1 MDYDEN
7 DFQGQNLQLA
17 GEESSKFSPVLHPY
31 ALPKFDFDD
40 GLQGHLRFDSLVE
53 NEVFLGIP
61 SQEDNQWI
69 EDFSRGSS
77 GIEFS
82 SSAAESC
89 SIARR
94 NNVWSEATS
103 SESVEMLL
111 KSVRQEEMV
120 PGETIIEESDACDE
134 LRDLTEQMEHHLKQD
149 DKAKD
154 VMDSEPALPSD
165 ECTEHFSN
173 LNDVEGTSKTQEAEK
188 SIHGSSYELD
198 PNISSGTR
206 GVIVTESMPGVDR
219 ECDDV
224 NQTEAR
230 ISVNES
236 HDNKMQND
244 SSGSGMQIDDLDSSS
259 KEASVQVLD
268 TTQPEHQVSDNSF
281 ENANCL
287 RMDAGKASAGH
298 QVFSKEAD
306 VDDKILKGIAAKTDA
321 HNLENLP
328 RSYSEAESTE
338 QHAVE
343 SGISNFA
350 KPSSLVLK
358 GAGDPQIAET
368 CSEDLRSRDIEKAS
382 KCEPVDLANSVEMH
396 QQFRE
401 NIHVD
406 LPVVFEDDSKLEGH
420 ALEIS
425 NVKTGILTSS
435 DNGQAVESSSNYGEE
450 LSSLTLAC
458 SSTEL
463 LGEKHAVQDLKRLD
477 DVSVDHKKD
486 SNAGVDVSPPMVA
499 GSMQIFEGNLVS
511 NPNDVHHDQDD
522 SRKEKENAKLPN
534 DSTSTDCEIVE
545 SLSSGKRVEPLSQG
559 EDMKGNNEEVH
570 KLECATTA
578 RNEPALNVGIEKTN
592 LALHDTV
599 DGLPLLSKSGVT
611 IGEDTDHLDE
621 TKKTEDEG
629 PKEANVLALK
639 ESSQGAS
646 ELRPLLE
653 LEKDAP
659 HTSACKLSHEDV
671 DQSLTLE
678 TCNSAS
684 GTEHGL
690 SMDMTFNT
698 ASGSEQIA
706 KATKTCQNSSNSS
719 SKLETCHTLCDS
731 AVIEGDSSEK
741 LLVPGN
747 HEEAPVEKIH
757 EVAFVKVTGEGV
769 SADSVKLDR
778 GIPTVG
784 CIVLSQREKEKEGV
798 KEPMSEGFPVSV
810 VSFHLTS
817 QNVSRDNAAKDERS
831 FTSEA
836 HLSAGTLERET
847 SKDGQS
853 RIQPM
858 IVEGSPS
865 TSSVGQMDP
874 KKVLELSRRS
884 SQAPDGEIARGGS
897 KATPVHKTR
906 RASRSTGK
914 ESVKRGKHKETTPSR
929 QTERGDRSCSVSAS
943 LAGTGQFVQFEGLRP
958 LGKVESS
965 GTVPCGVVSMPTSN
979 LPDLNT
985 STPPSALF
993 QQPFTD
999 LQQVQLRAQIFVY
1012 GSLIQGAA
1020 PDEACMVSAYGASDG
1035 GRSVWEPVWRACM
1048 ERIQGQKSHPN
1059 KPETPVQPRSGA
1071 RPPDQSIKRGAHQSK
1086 VASSPL
1092 GQASSKGTPSPVVN
1106 SMIPLSSPL
1115 WNISTPPDGLQSNGM
1130 QRTGPLDYHQ
1140 PIAPLR
1146 PFQTPSTRGFV
1157 GHNASWLSQ
1166 TPFPGQWV
1174 ASPQTSAFDANARFS
1189 LLPMTETVK
1198 LTPVKE
1204 SSAPVS
1210 SGTKL
1215 ASLSNLVHSKGPSL
1229 VAENSSLSGM
1239 KEISVLPGQNSTD
1252 LKPRKRKKVTASEDL
1267 GRNSLLAQTRT
1278 KSVSA
1283 PVVTSHLS
1291 SSVIVSTP
1299 AFFASKTDASKSI
1312 TAVSPTPSTDH
1323 LKRGEQKGEQKL
1335 IISEETSSKVEEAK
1349 RQAEDAAALAA
1360 AAVSHSQSVWSQLD
1374 KQKNSGLTPDAE
1386 TKLASAAV
1394 AVAAAAAVAKAAA
1407 AAAKIA
1413 SNAALQAKMM
1423 ADEVL
1428 ISSRTGHPSLTNASS
1443 LPDVNNLGKTTA
1455 ASILMGGNRGNCSS
1469 SVIVAAREAARRRV
1483 EAASAAS
1490 KQAENLDAIL
1500 KAAELAAE
1508 AVSQAGKIVAMGD
1521 PLPLNELI
1529 EAGPEGYWRVPQ
1541 MPPKQGVIPNSDNRE
1556 RSKVDIIEDGVNVPG
1571 SHSKDGPSEKA
1582 KTKNRGFSPLAR
1594 EDSKESKEDH
1604 LRAVDGISSSFT
1616 TGETDAR
1623 GKRSRRASDLAKT
1636 IGVVP
1641 ESEFGS
1647 RSASITAQDDYQK
1660 VVGIVKDNSIKEGC
1674 LVEVRKDSHDFK
1686 TAWFSANVLSLKDGK
1701 AFVCYTELQSDEGSG
1716 LLREWVALE
1725 GEANNAPRVR
1735 IAHPMTTM
1743 RFEGTRKRR
1752 RAAMG
1757 DYVGSVGDR
1766 VDVWMQ
1772 DCWRE
1777 GVVTEK
1783 SKTDD
1788 TTLTVHF
1795 PAERE
1800 TSVVKAWH
1808 LRKTLVWKDGEWIE
1822 WSSSREKDPFSQG
1835 DTPQEK
1841 RLKLGIPAIEGREKD
1856 KLPNNIEFVES
1867 RKPDEPRFL
1876 PLSANEKIFNVGK
1889 STGDQN
1895 KPNALRTIRTGLQK
1909 EGSRVIFGVPKPGKK
1924 RKFMEVSKH
1933 YIAEKSSKTNESN
1946 DSVKFAKYLMPQGR
1960 PGSRGWNNTK
1970 IVPKEKQ
1977 AAESRTRA
1985 LRSGKSQGMSGRT
1998 FPQNDRVLASALS
2011 AQNDGTAIDHMI
2023 KGSVSTEEN
2032 VSGQQDLMEF
2042 GSVSNTEGVAEGP
2055 VSFSSRALP
2064 SNASLKKTSTSN
2076 AKSERVDGGKL
2087 APSSRKLAK
2096 AEVKDNLTS
2105 GDLGSNLEVAE
2116 RRRSNRRIQPT
2127 SRLLEGLQSS
2137 LIISKIPA
2145 VPYDRSHRSQN
2156 RGTSKGKNHG

>member
-77 GIEFS
+77 GIEFR

-134 LRDLTEQMEHHLKQD
+134 LRNLTEQMEHHLKQD

-165 ECTEHFSN
+165 ERTEHFSN
-173 LNDVEGTSKTQEAEK
+173 LNDVEGTSKTQEVEK

-198 PNISSGTR
+198 PNVSSGTR

-244 SSGSGMQIDDLDSSS
+244 SFGSGMQIDDMNSSS

-268 TTQPEHQVSDNSF
+268 TTQPEHQLSDNSF

-287 RMDAGKASAGH
+287 RMDTGKAPAEH

-306 VDDKILKGIAAKTDA
+306 VDDKTLKGIAAKTDT

-350 KPSSLVLK
+350 EPSSLVLK

-382 KCEPVDLANSVEMH
+382 KCEPVDLANSIEVP

-425 NVKTGILTSS
+425 NVKTEIPTSS
-435 DNGQAVESSSNYGEE
+435 DNGQAVESSRNYGEE

-477 DVSVDHKKD
+477 DASVDHKKD
-486 SNAGVDVSPPMVA
+486 SNAGVDVSPPTVA

-511 NPNDVHHDQDD
+511 NPNDVHHDQDV

-534 DSTSTDCEIVE
+534 DSTSTDCEVVE

-559 EDMKGNNEEVH
+559 EDMQGNNEEVH
-570 KLECATTA
+570 ELECATTA
-578 RNEPALNVGIEKTN
+578 RNESALNVGIEKTN

-611 IGEDTDHLDE
+611 IGKGTDHLDE

-639 ESSQGAS
+639 ESSQGAR

-678 TCNSAS
+678 ICNSAS

-731 AVIEGDSSEK
+731 AVIEGDSSERQ
-741 LLVPGN
+741 LVPGN

-757 EVAFVKVTGEGV
+757 EVASVKVTGEGV
-769 SADSVKLDR
+769 SADSVKLDS

-798 KEPMSEGFPVSV
+798 KEPMGEGFPVSV
-810 VSFHLTS
+810 VSFQTS

-836 HLSAGTLERET
+836 HSSAGPLERET
-847 SKDGQS
+847 SKDVQS

-858 IVEGSPS
+858 VVEGSPS

-874 KKVLELSRRS
+874 KKVLELSHRS

-897 KATPVHKTR
+897 KATPERKTR
-906 RASRSTGK
+906 RASRSAGK

-965 GTVPCGVVSMPTSN
+965 GTIPCGVVSMPTSN

-1048 ERIQGQKSHPN
+1048 ERIQGQKPHPN

-1092 GQASSKGTPSPVVN
+1092 GQASSKGTTSPVVN

-1115 WNISTPPDGLQSNGM
+1115 WNISTTPDGLQSNGM

-1140 PIAPLR
+1140 PLAPLR

-1215 ASLSNLVHSKGPSL
+1215 ASPSKLVHSKGPSL

-1239 KEISVLPGQNSTD
+1239 KEISVLPGQNSID

-1312 TAVSPTPSTDH
+1312 TAVSPMLSTDH
-1323 LKRGEQKGEQKL
+1323 LKRGEQKGEPKL

-1349 RQAEDAAALAA
+1349 RQAEDAEALAA

-1394 AVAAAAAVAKAAA
+1394 AVAAAASVAKAAA

-1413 SNAALQAKMM
+1413 SNAALQAKLM

-1428 ISSRTGHPSLTNASS
+1428 ISSRTGNPSLTNASS

-1571 SHSKDGPSEKA
+1571 SHSKDGPSEEA
-1582 KTKNRGFSPLAR
+1582 KRKNRGFSPLAR

-1641 ESEFGS
+1641 ESEIGS

-1701 AFVCYTELQSDEGSG
+1701 AFVCYTELQSDEG
-1716 LLREWVALE
+1716 
-1725 GEANNAPRVR
+1725 
-1735 IAHPMTTM
+1735 
-1743 RFEGTRKRR
+1743 
-1752 RAAMG
+1752 
-1757 DYVGSVGDR
+1757 
-1766 VDVWMQ
+1766 
-1772 DCWRE
+1772 
-1777 GVVTEK
+1777 
-1783 SKTDD
+1783 
-1788 TTLTVHF
+1788 
-1795 PAERE
+1795 
-1800 TSVVKAWH
+1800 
-1808 LRKTLVWKDGEWIE
+1808 
-1822 WSSSREKDPFSQG
+1822 
-1835 DTPQEK
+1835 
-1841 RLKLGIPAIEGREKD
+1841 
-1856 KLPNNIEFVES
+1856 

-1895 KPNALRTIRTGLQK
+1895 KPNALRTMRTGLQK

-1933 YIAEKSSKTNESN
+1933 YVAEKSSKTNESN

-1985 LRSGKSQGMSGRT
+1985 LRSGKSQGVSGRT

-2042 GSVSNTEGVAEGP
+2042 GSVSNTEGIAEGP

-2105 GDLGSNLEVAE
+2105 GDLGSKLDVAE

-2137 LIISKIPA
+2137 LIISKIPV
-2145 VPYDRSHRSQN
+2145 VPHDRSHRSQN

>member
-1 MDYDEN
+1 
-7 DFQGQNLQLA
+7 
-17 GEESSKFSPVLHPY
+17 
-31 ALPKFDFDD
+31 
-40 GLQGHLRFDSLVE
+40 
-53 NEVFLGIP
+53 
-61 SQEDNQWI
+61 
-69 EDFSRGSS
+69 
-77 GIEFS
+77 
-82 SSAAESC
+82 
-89 SIARR
+89 
-94 NNVWSEATS
+94 
-103 SESVEMLL
+103 
-111 KSVRQEEMV
+111 
-120 PGETIIEESDACDE
+120 
-134 LRDLTEQMEHHLKQD
+134 
-149 DKAKD
+149 
-154 VMDSEPALPSD
+154 
-165 ECTEHFSN
+165 
-173 LNDVEGTSKTQEAEK
+173 
-188 SIHGSSYELD
+188 
-198 PNISSGTR
+198 
-206 GVIVTESMPGVDR
+206 
-219 ECDDV
+219 
-224 NQTEAR
+224 
-230 ISVNES
+230 
-236 HDNKMQND
+236 
-244 SSGSGMQIDDLDSSS
+244 
-259 KEASVQVLD
+259 
-268 TTQPEHQVSDNSF
+268 
-281 ENANCL
+281 
-287 RMDAGKASAGH
+287 
-298 QVFSKEAD
+298 
-306 VDDKILKGIAAKTDA
+306 
-321 HNLENLP
+321 
-328 RSYSEAESTE
+328 
-338 QHAVE
+338 
-343 SGISNFA
+343 
-350 KPSSLVLK
+350 
-358 GAGDPQIAET
+358 
-368 CSEDLRSRDIEKAS
+368 
-382 KCEPVDLANSVEMH
+382 MH

-406 LPVVFEDDSKLEGH
+406 LPVVFEGDSKLKGH

-425 NVKTGILTSS
+425 NVKAGIPASS
-435 DNGQAVESSSNYGEE
+435 DNGQAVGSSSNYGEE
-450 LSSLTLAC
+450 HSSLTLAC

-463 LGEKHAVQDLKRLD
+463 LREKHAVQDLKGVD
-477 DVSVDHKKD
+477 DGSVDQKKD
-486 SNAGVDVSPPMVA
+486 SNAGGHVSPPMAA

-511 NPNDVHHDQDD
+511 NPNDVCDDQDV
-522 SRKEKENAKLPN
+522 SRKEREIAKLPN
-534 DSTSTDCEIVE
+534 DSTSMDCEIVE
-545 SLSSGKRVEPLSQG
+545 SLSSGKRIEPLSQG
-559 EDMKGNNEEVH
+559 EDMKGNNEEVQE
-570 KLECATTA
+570 LECATTA
-578 RNEPALNVGIEKTN
+578 RNEPALNVAIEKTN

-599 DGLPLLSKSGVT
+599 DGVPLLSESGVT
-611 IGEDTDHLDE
+611 VGKGTDHVDE

-639 ESSQGAS
+639 ESSQGG

-659 HTSACKLSHEDV
+659 HSSACKLSHEDV
-671 DQSLTLE
+671 DQSLTVE
-678 TCNSAS
+678 ICNPAS
-684 GTEHGL
+684 GTERGL
-690 SMDMTFNT
+690 SLDMPFNT

-706 KATKTCQNSSNSS
+706 KATKTCQNSS
-719 SKLETCHTLCDS
+719 SKLEACRSLCDS
-731 AVIEGDSSEK
+731 AVIEGDSSER
-741 LLVPGN
+741 LLVPGS
-747 HEEAPVEKIH
+747 HEEAAAEKNH
-757 EVAFVKVTGEGV
+757 EVASSKVTVEGG
-769 SADSVKLDR
+769 SADSVKHDC
-778 GIPTVG
+778 GTPTVG
-784 CIVLSQREKEKEGV
+784 CIVLSQSEKEKEGV
-798 KEPMSEGFPVSV
+798 KEPMGEVFPVSEV
-810 VSFHLTS
+810 TLNLTS
-817 QNVSRDNAAKDERS
+817 QNVSRDNAANDERS

-836 HLSAGTLERET
+836 HLSAGPSERET
-847 SKDGQS
+847 SKDAQS
-853 RIQPM
+853 PIRLKI
-858 IVEGSPS
+858 IEGSPS
-865 TSSVGQMDP
+865 TSSIGQMDP
-874 KKVLELSRRS
+874 KMVMELSRKS
-884 SQAPDGEIARGGS
+884 SQASDAEIARGGS
-897 KATPVHKTR
+897 KATPERKTR
-906 RASRSTGK
+906 RASRETGK
-914 ESVKRGKHKETTPSR
+914 ESAKRGKHKETTPSR
-929 QTERGDRSCSVSAS
+929 QTEKRSCNVSVS

-965 GTVPCGVVSMPTSN
+965 GTIPCGLVSMPTSN

-985 STPPSALF
+985 STQPSALF

-1048 ERIQGQKSHPN
+1048 ERIQGQKSYPN

-1092 GQASSKGTPSPVVN
+1092 VQASSKGTPSPVVN

-1115 WNISTPPDGLQSNGM
+1115 WNISTPSDGLKSSGM

-1140 PIAPLR
+1140 PLAPLR
-1146 PFQTPSTRGFV
+1146 PFQTPSTQGFV
-1157 GHNASWLSQ
+1157 GHNNASWLSQ
-1166 TPFPGQWV
+1166 TPFSGPWV
-1174 ASPQTSAFDANARFS
+1174 ASPQTSAFDTNAHFS

-1204 SSAPVS
+1204 SSAPAS

-1215 ASLSNLVHSKGPSL
+1215 ASPSALVHSKVPSL

-1239 KEISVLPGQNSTD
+1239 KEISVLPGQNSTN

-1267 GRNSLLAQTRT
+1267 GRNYLLAQTRT
-1278 KSVSA
+1278 ESVSA

-1299 AFFASKTDASKSI
+1299 AFFASKTDASKI
-1312 TAVSPTPSTDH
+1312 VTAISPTPSTDH

-1335 IISEETSSKVEEAK
+1335 IISEETSSKIEEAK

-1360 AAVSHSQSVWSQLD
+1360 TAVSHSQSVWSQLD
-1374 KQKNSGLTPDAE
+1374 KQKNSGLSPDAE

-1413 SNAALQAKMM
+1413 SNAALQAKLM

-1428 ISSRTGHPSLTNASS
+1428 ISSITGNPALTNSSS

-1455 ASILMGGNRGNCSS
+1455 ASILMGGNGGNCSS
-1469 SVIVAAREAARRRV
+1469 YVIVAAREAARRRV

-1521 PLPLNELI
+1521 PLPLNELV

-1556 RSKVDIIEDGVNVPG
+1556 RYKVDSIEDGLNVPG
-1571 SHSKDGPSEKA
+1571 SHAKDGPSEEA
-1582 KTKNRGFSPLAR
+1582 KTKNRGFSPIAR
-1594 EDSKESKEDH
+1594 EVSKESMEDH
-1604 LRAVDGISSSFT
+1604 LTAVDGISSSFT
-1616 TGETDAR
+1616 ASETDAR

-1641 ESEFGS
+1641 ESEIGS
-1647 RSASITAQDDYQK
+1647 ISASITTQDDYQK
-1660 VVGIVKDNSIKEGC
+1660 AVGIVKDNSIKEGC
-1674 LVEVRKDSHDFK
+1674 LVEVRKDGHEFK

-1716 LLREWVALE
+1716 LLREWVTLE

-1757 DYVGSVGDR
+1757 DYVWSVGDR
-1766 VDVWMQ
+1766 VDAWMQ

-1783 SKTDD
+1783 NKMDD
-1788 TTLTVHF
+1788 ATLTVHF

-1800 TSVVKAWH
+1800 MSVVKAWH
-1808 LRKTLVWKDGEWIE
+1808 LRPTLIWKDGEWVE
-1822 WSSSREKDPFSQG
+1822 WSSSREKDPSSQG

-1841 RLKLGIPAIEGREKD
+1841 RLKLGIPAIEVREKD
-1856 KLPNNIEFVES
+1856 KLPKNIEFVEP

-1876 PLSANEKIFNVGK
+1876 PLSANEKIFDVGK
-1889 STGDQN
+1889 GTGDQN
-1895 KPNALRTIRTGLQK
+1895 KPNALRTMRTGLQK

-1933 YIAEKSSKTNESN
+1933 YVAEKSSKTNESN
-1946 DSVKFAKYLMPQGR
+1946 DSVKFAKYLIPQG

-1970 IVPKEKQ
+1970 IVPKEKP

-1985 LRSGKSQGMSGRT
+1985 LRSGKSQGVSGRT
-1998 FPQNDRVLASALS
+1998 FPQKDRVSVPALS
-2011 AQNDGTAIDHMI
+2011 AQNDGNAIDHMI

-2032 VSGQQDLMEF
+2032 VSGQQGLMEF
-2042 GSVSNTEGVAEGP
+2042 GSVSNTEGIAEGS
-2055 VSFSSRALP
+2055 VSFSSQALP
-2064 SNASLKKTSTSN
+2064 SDAPSKKTSASN
-2076 AKSERVDGGKL
+2076 AKSERVEGGKL

-2096 AEVKDNLTS
+2096 AEVKDKLTS
-2105 GDLGSNLEVAE
+2105 GDQGSKLEVAE

-2145 VPYDRSHRSQN
+2145 VSHDRSHRSQN